1 MKKLLALI
9 LVCMFAFSGMA
20 MAAEKL
26 TLATNVAFPPY
37 EFYDDE
43 TGDPTGIDIKIAEAI
58 CKNLGYELVVE
69 DIDFDAIIPGVASG
83 KYDFSMAGM
92 TVTEERMQSV
102 NFSDSYATGIQ
113 VIIVLE
119 ESELTLEKLFEGGY
133 TIGVQMGTTGDLY
146 TTWDLEDYGL
156 ATIERFK
163 TGADAV
169 LALTSGKVDCVVIDN
184 EPAKN
189 FVNAN
194 AGKLKILETE
204 YIQEQYAACFSKD
217 NTELLEAFNA
227 ELQKLIE
234 DGTVQSII
242 DTFIPPVEEAAEA
255 TDAE

>member
-1 MKKLLALI
+1 MKKILALV

-43 TGDPTGIDIKIAEAI
+43 TGEPTGIDIEIARLIAT
-58 CKNLGYELVVE
+58 NLGYELVVE

-83 KYDFSMAGM
+83 KYDLSMAGM

-102 NFSDSYATGIQ
+102 NFSESYATGVQ
-113 VIIVLE
+113 VGIVKE
-119 ESELTLEKLFEGGY
+119 DSDLTLEKLFEGGY
-133 TIGVQMGTTGDLY
+133 KIGVQMGTTGDLY

-163 TGADAV
+163 SGADAV
-169 LALTSGKVDCVVIDN
+169 LALTAGKVDCVVIDN

-189 FVNAN
+189 FVAAN
-194 AGKLKILETE
+194 EGLKILETE
-204 YIQEQYAACFSKD
+204 YIQEQYAACFSKE
-217 NTELLEAFNA
+217 NTALLEAFNT
-227 ELQKLIE
+227 ELKKLIE
-234 DGTVQSII
+234 DGSVQAII
-242 DTFIPPVEEAAEA
+242 DKFIPPVAEEAA
-255 TDAE
+255 